1 MLNMSN
7 CGEHLGFQID
17 TKKKVSYGSLQD
29 YSNNIKFK
37 MIELKR
43 LLNQIALL
51 AVGANVIPYQ
61 YQNNTHTF
69 QQGTDEYSNVIPY
82 QYQNNTHTFQRG
94 TDEHSN
100 KLCFQLIQ

>member
-1 MLNMSN
+1 LTQKN
-7 CGEHLGFQID
+7 
-17 TKKKVSYGSLQD
+17 KVSYGPLQD

-37 MIELKR
+37 KIELKR

-69 QQGTDEYSNVIPY
+69 Q
-82 QYQNNTHTFQRG
+82 RG

-100 KLCFQLIQ
+100 KVCFQLIQ

>member
-17 TKKKVSYGSLQD
+17 TKNKVSYGPLQD

-37 MIELKR
+37 KIELKR

-69 QQGTDEYSNVIPY
+69 Q
-82 QYQNNTHTFQRG
+82 RG

-100 KLCFQLIQ
+100 KVCFQLIQ